1 MKKRIIVIFC
11 LIFVSLFVFSSCY
24 IDESGSPKFWREES
38 ELRDEVSYV
47 VLSITANKKD
57 EAYQK
62 FKNLCSE
69 EAFDE
74 DFERFREILNGVH
87 TFSLSTESF
96 NKYTENG
103 VTFQEGV
110 FVMHSESGDFIISA
124 SIRSDKDGLASFSI
138 APDSD
143 NVLPETTK

>member
-1 MKKRIIVIFC
+1 MKKKIIVLFC
-11 LIFVSLFVFSSCY
+11 LIYVSLFVFSSCY
-24 IDESGSPKFWREES
+24 MDEFGAPKFWREES
-38 ELRDEVSYV
+38 ELRDEVSSA
-47 VLSITANKKD
+47 VLYIIADEKD

-62 FKNLCSE
+62 FKNLYSE

-74 DFERFREILNGVH
+74 YYEGFRGILNEVH

-110 FVMHSESGDFIISA
+110 FVMHSESADFIISA
-124 SIRSDKDGLASFSI
+124 SIRSDKDGLADFSI
-138 APDSD
+138 TPDTD
-143 NVLPETTK
+143 DV